1 MIFWGMKVREQEQF
15 HLHEGFVVLTHSLI
29 AIYNQPKWGFNG
41 HDEWGDGDGSL
52 DEWGDGDGSPTYLKA
67 GSAAIAAGGAPEYVA
82 YVAGQAEFCSRH

>member
-1 MIFWGMKVREQEQF
+1 MKVREQEQF
-15 HLHEGFVVLTHSLI
+15 HLDAGFVVLTHSLI

-41 HDEWGDGDGSL
+41 H